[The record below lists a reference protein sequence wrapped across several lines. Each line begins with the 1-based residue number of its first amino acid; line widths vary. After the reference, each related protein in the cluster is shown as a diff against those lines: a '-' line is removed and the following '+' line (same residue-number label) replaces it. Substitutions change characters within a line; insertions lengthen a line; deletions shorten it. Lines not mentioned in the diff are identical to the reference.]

1 MVSSKYL
8 LIMCY
13 ECEISVSVHNSY
25 HEVEAELE
33 SLSFNKEAIAEILIG
48 DTYNDW
54 VDGGQVK
61 VQRVEFV

>member
-1 MVSSKYL
+1 MSSKYV

-25 HEVEAELE
+25 HEVEAKLE
-33 SLSFNKEAIAEILIG
+33 SLSFNKETIDEILIG

-54 VDGGQVK
+54 DDHGQVK
-61 VQRVEFV
+61 VQRIELV

>member
-1 MVSSKYL
+1 MSSKHL

-33 SLSFNKEAIAEILIG
+33 SLSFNKETIAEILIG
-48 DTYNDW
+48 GTYNDC
-54 VDGGQVK
+54 DDHGQVK
-61 VQRVEFV
+61 VQRIDV

>member
-1 MVSSKYL
+1 MSSKYL

-25 HEVEAELE
+25 HEVEFELE

-54 VDGGQVK
+54 IESGQVK
-61 VQRVEFV
+61 VQRIELV

>member
-25 HEVEAELE
+25 HEVEVELE
-33 SLSFNKEAIAEILIG
+33 SLSFNKETIDEILIG

-54 VDGGQVK
+54 DDHGQVK
-61 VQRVEFV
+61 VQRIELV